1 MKHGQFKV
9 YICATHVMDTDAYV
23 YWTIILARHLL
34 NTIFRPHT
42 TSTAS
47 ADIERAGMFQF
58 VYLKANFR
66 E

>member
-1 MKHGQFKV
+1 
-9 YICATHVMDTDAYV
+9 MDTDAYT